1 MWALAQIFISFVF
14 GSTVKQA
21 HARSVSLSPEKRG
34 GGGGNIKGV
43 STSAGQRFI
52 ACGISGTVQVY
63 IVVSSFIA
71 RTDVTLPADLN
82 AYLIQVA
89 TFFHCLLSG
98 KQKQKHAPYVW
109 SVGLM
114 SLETERLPVIEL
126 LFLEL
131 DPRPACSPPRPRLR
145 PRPLAPIFLPSFLPI
160 YRSDA
165 SFVKLYCF
173 RVQRL

>member
-1 MWALAQIFISFVF
+1 MWALAQIFVSFVF
-14 GSTVKQA
+14 GSTVKHA
-21 HARSVSLSPEKRG
+21 HARSLSLSPEKRG
-34 GGGGNIKGV
+34 GGGENIKGAP
-43 STSAGQRFI
+43 TSAGQRFI

-63 IVVSSFIA
+63 IVASSFIA

-82 AYLIQVA
+82 AYLIQME

-131 DPRPACSPPRPRLR
+131 DPRPACSPPRPR
-145 PRPLAPIFLPSFLPI
+145 PLAPIFLPSFLPI